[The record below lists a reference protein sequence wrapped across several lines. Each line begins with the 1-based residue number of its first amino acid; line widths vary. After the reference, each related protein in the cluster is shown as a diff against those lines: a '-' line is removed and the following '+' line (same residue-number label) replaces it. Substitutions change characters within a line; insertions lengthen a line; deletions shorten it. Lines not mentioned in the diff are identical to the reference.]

1 MLDLI
6 IYELSHVQ
14 MVWNKVMKI
23 PLLTATPYQQNAS
36 IVGCSFVLQ
45 SLVSYTN
52 EKWNALFVNA
62 NWNLEIQKRG
72 YDIIN
77 STHNILTALNVK
89 FVTLDSSERINSKDT
104 WERLTLKYDQQLAKE
119 LHFKV
124 QACKN
129 RNTLNLKF

>member
-23 PLLTATPYQQNAS
+23 PLLTAIPYQQNAS
-36 IVGCSFVLQ
+36 IVGCSSVLQ
-45 SLVSYTN
+45 SLVSYTK
-52 EKWNALFVNA
+52 ERWNASFANA
-62 NWNLEIQKRG
+62 NWNLEIRKLE
-72 YDIIN
+72 YDITN
-77 STHNILTALNVK
+77 FMHNILTALNVK
-89 FVTLDSSERINSKDT
+89 FVTLDSSERINSEDT
-104 WERLTLKYDQQLAKE
+104 WEKLTLKYDQQLAKE